1 MSTTIKQDLLREAFD
16 LRKARV
22 QEKFDKAK
30 TKFVEAARVNVA
42 EAVIAASTVA
52 ELQYELAAWNHAT
65 KYVDS
70 VGTRFRNNREA
81 IEDIVGALRN
91 HIVVF
96 ATQGAST
103 CYFSN
108 GLLHSNL
115 VGTRRAL
122 DELEYLL
129 NHPAA

>member
-1 MSTTIKQDLLREAFD
+1 MSTIQHDLFREAFD

-30 TKFVEAARVNVA
+30 AKFVEAVRVNVA
-42 EAVIAASTVA
+42 DAVSAASTIA
-52 ELQYELAAWNHAT
+52 ELQHELSAWNYAT
-65 KYVDS
+65 RYVDT
-70 VGTRFRNNREA
+70 VGDRYRSNREA
-81 IEDIVGALRN
+81 IENVVESLRH

-96 ATQGAST
+96 GTQGPST
-103 CYFSN
+103 CHFAN
-108 GLLHSNL
+108 GVLHANL

-129 NHPAA
+129 DHPAA